1 MKKLLV
7 LLCTLGIAQP
17 AMAASITSLQT
28 LGQAEFKTLSE
39 DLGAALSYKPVTPA
53 APLGVI
59 GFDVGIEATQT
70 DMSKSTA
77 AWSKATGSSSSI
89 SKLYIPKF
97 HVAKGLPFGIDV
109 AAFVS
114 KIPTTNISLAGAE
127 LRYAILDGG
136 LAMPAVAVRGA
147 FTKLGGV
154 DQLSFS
160 TKSVDLS
167 ISKGFLM
174 FTPYAGVG
182 QVWVNSQANVSSGAL
197 SLASTQTFTQS
208 KVFGGINVN
217 LLATNLAL
225 EVDKTGGVKSAS
237 VKVGFRF

>member
-1 MKKLLV
+1 
-7 LLCTLGIAQP
+7 
-17 AMAASITSLQT
+17 
-28 LGQAEFKTLSE
+28 
-39 DLGAALSYKPVTPA
+39 VTPA

-89 SKLYIPKF
+89 SKLYIPKL